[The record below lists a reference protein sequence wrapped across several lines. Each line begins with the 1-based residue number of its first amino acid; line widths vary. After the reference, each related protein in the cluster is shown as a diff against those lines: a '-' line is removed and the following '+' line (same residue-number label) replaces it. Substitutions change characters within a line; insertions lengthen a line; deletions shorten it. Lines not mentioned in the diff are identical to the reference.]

1 MNLERDYSLDAACGL
16 MIIYMIYGH
25 ICAWSG
31 VQQIE
36 LFPRLLF
43 FFMPWFFFKSGMFFR
58 EKPFKKEFVNGVKK
72 LIVPY
77 IVFSIIGQLVFYLM
91 WIAKGETSCQL

>member
-1 MNLERDYSLDAACGL
+1 MSANIDYSVDAVCGL

-36 LFPRLLF
+36 LFPCLLF
-43 FFMPWFFFKSGMFFR
+43 YFMPWFFFKSGMFFR
-58 EKPFKKEFVNGVKK
+58 EKSFKKEFVNGVKN
-72 LIVPY
+72 L
-77 IVFSIIGQLVFYLM
+77 
-91 WIAKGETSCQL
+91 